1 MSARR
6 RKYGVIA
13 GLWLMVLPA
22 AALSDGTTDI
32 YESISDAAIGP
43 VFLTQAQRE
52 WLDRRRLLPPAPAAA
67 SSSSDTAA
75 VSPAVKKKPAGY
87 IVSSSGRRSDWSDG
101 DFVSSTTANAAHKP
115 FPGEIELVR
124 HENDAADEQ
133 ARDDDDESND

>member
-13 GLWLMVLPA
+13 GLCLMVLPA
-22 AALSDGTTDI
+22 VALSDGTTDI

-43 VFLTQAQRE
+43 VFLTQAQRD
-52 WLDRRRLLPPAPAAA
+52 WLDRRRLLPPAAAV
-67 SSSSDTAA
+67 SSTSSDTAA
-75 VSPAVKKKPAGY
+75 VAPTVKKKPAGY
-87 IVSSSGRRSDWSDG
+87 IVSSSGRRSDWADG
-101 DFVSSTTANAAHKP
+101 DFVSSTTGNAAHKP

-133 ARDDDDESND
+133 TRDDDDESND